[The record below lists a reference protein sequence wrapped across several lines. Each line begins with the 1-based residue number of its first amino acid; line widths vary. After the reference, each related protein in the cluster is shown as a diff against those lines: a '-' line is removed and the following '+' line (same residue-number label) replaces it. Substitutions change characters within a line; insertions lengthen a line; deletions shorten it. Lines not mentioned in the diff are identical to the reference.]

1 MKSGMKSREM
11 LLVWEVNRT
20 GSVTIAAERGAMT
33 QPAASAML
41 RALEERLGFA
51 LFERTK
57 RRLTFTVKGR
67 ALLPEI
73 ANTLAAM
80 DNLSR
85 LTESLRTESP
95 ERVVIGSVATVSAT
109 LLPHGIQQLRARLPG
124 AQVSV
129 RTAMSLEIE
138 SMVADGRVDFGLV
151 VREPQPTAA
160 GCIHIASLPLYC
172 VLLPSNPLAQGKSI
186 EMADIV
192 KLPYVSLGRQF
203 TVGGVAAR
211 MLASIGARY
220 SPAVEV
226 MNFSTAC
233 AFVKH
238 GGYVAVLDALSR
250 LYAPD
255 LGLVALPIVGAPE
268 LQADLLWSPLS
279 SFGTHAPCFA
289 EGLANAFA
297 APARMSR
304 RSKPKSRG

>member
-1 MKSGMKSREM
+1 MKSGMKPREM

-20 GSVTIAAERGAMT
+20 GSVTGAAERVAMT
-33 QPAASAML
+33 QPSASAML

-85 LTESLRTESP
+85 LTESLRTEAP
-95 ERVVIGSVATVSAT
+95 ERVVIGSVATLAAT
-109 LLPHGIQQLRARLPG
+109 LLPFGVARLRARLPQ
-124 AQVSV
+124 AQISV

-138 SMVADGRVDFGLV
+138 SMVAEGRVDFGLV
-151 VREPQPTAA
+151 VREPHPAA
-160 GCIHIASLPLYC
+160 PGCRHIASLPLYC
-172 VLLPSNPLAQGKSI
+172 VLLPSHPLAQCSSV
-186 EMADIV
+186 EMADIAKV
-192 KLPYVSLGRQF
+192 PYVSLGRQF

-211 MLASIGARY
+211 MLASIGERY
-220 SPAVEV
+220 SPTVEV
-226 MNFSTAC
+226 MHFSTAC

-250 LYAPD
+250 LYAPE
-255 LGLVALPIVGAPE
+255 LGLVALPIGGALE
-268 LQADLLWSPLS
+268 LQADLLWSTRS
-279 SFGTHAPCFA
+279 SIGTHAEHFA
-289 EGLANAFA
+289 EGLVSTLEMAE
-297 APARMSR
+297 
-304 RSKPKSRG
+304 KG